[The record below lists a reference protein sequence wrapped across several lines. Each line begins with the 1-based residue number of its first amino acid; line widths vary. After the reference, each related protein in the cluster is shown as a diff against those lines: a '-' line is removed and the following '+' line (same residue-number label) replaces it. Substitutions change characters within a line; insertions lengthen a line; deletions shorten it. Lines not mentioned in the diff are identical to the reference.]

1 VPVKIQFNRASMI
14 KAGITLLTIAIII
27 LTPLALLLYN
37 METALMNPSAY
48 KQLLI
53 QENFYATLHQVIA
66 SQLTHELQASTDDT
80 NRPAFIN
87 ITKNSQQ
94 ILMNLDQA
102 ELQGLIV
109 LLLPIDW
116 AQIKFENIIDQYFAS
131 MNNRIYHPNLLIA
144 MDDIK
149 ERLIGKVG
157 LQFFVEMIRAQPACN
172 DQESLAWQT
181 SPLEEVP
188 ACFPSET
195 IIKESEPKTSELLYQ
210 IIARMPD
217 EASLEY
223 FFGSFGYQSN
233 EATIVTRFQKLA
245 AGFWKARIIIR
256 ISPIILLIL
265 LFLLGLFHKPERS
278 FVKLWSLPVIL
289 SGLISLL
296 MAALLVP
303 VYRLII
309 SNSVIPK
316 LPAYIAPDFIGT
328 FARIGQTAAA
338 NIAPLIAIQA
348 ILILLLGG
356 LLYLADYVRRRR
368 LKIRKPPTKKY
379 TLM

>member
-1 VPVKIQFNRASMI
+1 MPVKIQFNRASMI

-172 DQESLAWQT
+172 DQESLA
-181 SPLEEVP
+181 
-188 ACFPSET
+188 
-195 IIKESEPKTSELLYQ
+195 
-210 IIARMPD
+210 
-217 EASLEY
+217 
-223 FFGSFGYQSN
+223 
-233 EATIVTRFQKLA
+233 
-245 AGFWKARIIIR
+245 
-256 ISPIILLIL
+256 
-265 LFLLGLFHKPERS
+265 
-278 FVKLWSLPVIL
+278 
-289 SGLISLL
+289 
-296 MAALLVP
+296 
-303 VYRLII
+303 
-309 SNSVIPK
+309 
-316 LPAYIAPDFIGT
+316 
-328 FARIGQTAAA
+328 
-338 NIAPLIAIQA
+338 
-348 ILILLLGG
+348 
-356 LLYLADYVRRRR
+356 
-368 LKIRKPPTKKY
+368 
-379 TLM
+379 